1 VSPETPE
8 PKRDSSTGELLPRDF
23 GPYRLVR
30 RLGIGG
36 MAETFE
42 AIRRGPSGF
51 TQRVCLK
58 LVLPFFR
65 DDEDF
70 VQLFE
75 REAKLAAKL
84 RHRNIVGVIDFGNIE
99 GAYYMALELVDGID
113 LQGLLAA
120 QQGKRLTHEYVAL
133 LGHELALALEHAHNP
148 PRASVPDGSDVGAIV
163 HRDISPSN
171 VLISRQGEVFLADF
185 GVAKAVSVASHKPSA
200 VKGKI
205 PYMPPEQLRA
215 GRCDG
220 RADLFGLGVVLFEA
234 LGGERPF
241 DGGNDPA
248 TIIKIL
254 SGDHPSLNGLAP
266 AAPAGLCAV
275 IERLIESDIDA
286 RPQSA
291 TELIDLLEEFVPA
304 PRTQRNLGKLVA
316 KVRPEGAADDEA
328 LGDAQTE
335 FGQRPAGEHDDQAS
349 GIVGAGETEKVAR
362 RAEAETQ
369 NEGEQVAWMSEGHS
383 VPPATVAAGGEAE
396 ANAPAVT
403 DPARR
408 QGSRVVL
415 LVSLLLVIGGVVAG
429 GVSFW
434 VASLSDE
441 AATTQAP
448 AAIVAATLTVT
459 AQPWGYVWIDGDPQ
473 GRAPI
478 KDLKLEPGTYRVS
491 AGGPTPT
498 MTRTVELR
506 AGQREIIE
514 FDLSD

>member
-1 VSPETPE
+1 
-8 PKRDSSTGELLPRDF
+8 
-23 GPYRLVR
+23 
-30 RLGIGG
+30 

-99 GAYYMALELVDGID
+99 GTYYMALELVDGID

-148 PRASVPDGSDVGAIV
+148 PRASDVDGSDVGAIV

-171 VLISRQGEVFLADF
+171 VLISRQGEIFLADF
-185 GVAKAVSVASHKPSA
+185 GVAKAVSAASHKPSA

-215 GRCDG
+215 GDCDG
-220 RADLFGLGVVLFEA
+220 RADLFALGVVLFEA

-254 SGDHPSLNGLAP
+254 DGDHPSLNGLAP
-266 AAPAGLCAV
+266 AAAAGLCAV

-316 KVRPEGAADDEA
+316 KVRPEHVAEDDA

-335 FGQRPAGEHDDQAS
+335 LRQPLAGEQDEHAS
-349 GIVGAGETEKVAR
+349 GIVGAGEAEKVIR
-362 RAEAETQ
+362 QTETGTQ
-369 NEGEQVAWMSEGHS
+369 NQREEVAWMSEGHA
-383 VPPATVAAGGEAE
+383 VPPATVAPGVEAE
-396 ANAPAVT
+396 VSAPEAAPT
-403 DPARR
+403 RGQR
-408 QGSRVVL
+408 SRVAL
-415 LVSLLLVIGGVVAG
+415 LVGLLLAIGGVVAG

-434 VASLSDE
+434 VAERSDE
-441 AATTQAP
+441 TATTQA
-448 AAIVAATLTVT
+448 AAAVVPATLTVVV
-459 AQPWGYVWIDGDPQ
+459 QPWGYVWIDGKPR

-478 KDLKLEPGTYRVS
+478 KDVTLEPGSYKVS

-498 MTRTVELR
+498 VTRTIELR
-506 AGQREIIE
+506 AGQHEVIE

>member
-1 VSPETPE
+1 MSE

-23 GPYRLVR
+23 GPYRLIR
-30 RLGIGG
+30 RLGRGG

-84 RHRNIVGVIDFGNIE
+84 RHRNIVGVIDFGDIE
-99 GAYYMALELVDGID
+99 GTYYMALELVDGID
-113 LQGLLAA
+113 LQGLLAT

-133 LGHELALALEHAHNP
+133 LGHELAMALEHAHNP
-148 PRASVPDGSDVGAIV
+148 PRASDFHDFDVGPIV

-171 VLISRQGEVFLADF
+171 VLISRQGEIFLADF
-185 GVAKAVSVASHKPSA
+185 GVAKAMSGASHKPSA

-215 GRCDG
+215 DDCDG
-220 RADLFGLGVVLFEA
+220 RADLFALGVVLFEA
-234 LGGERPF
+234 LGSERPF

-254 SGDHPSLNGLAP
+254 NGDHPSLNGLAP
-266 AAPAGLCAV
+266 SAPAGLCAV

-291 TELIDLLEEFVPA
+291 AELIDLLEEFVPA

-316 KVRPEGAADDEA
+316 NVRPEHAAEDEA

-335 FGQRPAGEHDDQAS
+335 LRQPLADEHDEHSS
-349 GIVGAGETEKVAR
+349 GIVDAGEAEKVIR
-362 RAEAETQ
+362 QTEAGTQ
-369 NEGEQVAWMSEGHS
+369 KEREEVAWMSQGHA
-383 VPPATVAAGGEAE
+383 VPPATLAPGGEAHVS
-396 ANAPAVT
+396 APTAAPV
-403 DPARR
+403 RR
-408 QGSRVVL
+408 QGSRVAL
-415 LVSLLLVIGGVVAG
+415 LVGLLLAISGVVAG

-434 VASLSDE
+434 VAERSDE
-441 AATTQAP
+441 TATTQAP
-448 AAIVAATLTVT
+448 VAVVPATLTVLV
-459 AQPWGYVWIDGDPQ
+459 QPWGYVWIDDEPR

-478 KDLKLEPGTYRVS
+478 KDVTLKPGRYKVS

-498 MTRTVELR
+498 VKRTVELR
-506 AGQREIIE
+506 AGQHEVVE